1 MFSSNEFLGQARL
14 MVCAGLLCTGG
25 SAFGQA
31 IDPGPDIVVEAPR
44 AVPLENERSPYTGAS
59 TLVVTLRISA
69 LYGDLDLAAPTDVA
83 RLMKRLENV
92 SHDAC
97 AQLDRLYPLVP
108 DPDCVARAMTGATVS
123 ARSLVA
129 SAKKRD

>member
-1 MFSSNEFLGQARL
+1 MFNSKKFWGQARL
-14 MVCAGLLCTGG
+14 VVCAGLLGTAS
-25 SAFGQA
+25 SALGQA
-31 IDPGPDIVVEAPR
+31 VDPGPDIVVEAPR

-97 AQLDRLYPLVP
+97 DQLDRLYPLVP
-108 DPDCVARAMTGATVS
+108 DPDCVNRAMAAATVS

-129 SAKKRD
+129 SARKRD